1 VRSKQYFHR
10 GSYRDIIM
18 LILLLVCFYCRADAQ
33 NIQVASKL
41 DKASILIGDQ
51 TVLRVTAQIPGKS
64 IISFPQ
70 LKDSIGKI
78 KIVRGL
84 KPDTAIDRKESATET
99 ITHNYVITSF
109 DTGVYVI
116 PELEFHTATGTFK
129 TGTVT
134 LQVKPVPVDTTKAFY
149 DIKQPFVVPY
159 TFWDWLKD
167 HWVLV
172 TIILAGIVLIIA
184 IIYYLKNRPKDVV
197 TKKIAP
203 ALPADT
209 IALNKLYELGDKK
222 LWQQNEVKQYYI
234 ELTDILREY
243 LENRYHIRT
252 HEQTTG
258 EIFAGLK
265 DKAMPA
271 SGRNGLMQLLTL
283 ADLVKFAKEKPLPLE
298 NEKGMADAIDFIRQT
313 REEALLANYKEELP
327 E

>member
-1 VRSKQYFHR
+1 
-10 GSYRDIIM
+10 M
-18 LILLLVCFYCRADAQ
+18 LILLLVCIYCRADAQ

-64 IISFPQ
+64 VISFPQ

-84 KPDTAIDRKESATET
+84 KPDTAFDRKEPATET
-99 ITHNYVITSF
+99 ITHNYIVTSF

-116 PELEFHTATGTFK
+116 PELEFHTPTGTFK

-134 LQVKPVPVDTTKAFY
+134 LQVRSVPVDTTKAFY

-167 HWVLV
+167 HWITVA
-172 TIILAGIVLIIA
+172 IILVIILLATA
-184 IIYYLKNRPKDVV
+184 IIYYLKNRPKEVV
-197 TKKIAP
+197 TKKASP
-203 ALPADT
+203 ALSADA
-209 IALNKLYELGDKK
+209 IALNKLYELRDKK

-243 LENRYHIRT
+243 LESRYHIRT

-265 DKAMPA
+265 NKDMPA
-271 SGRNGLMQLLTL
+271 NERNNLKQLLTL
-283 ADLVKFAKEKPLPLE
+283 ADLVKFAKEEPSPAE
-298 NEKGMADAIDFIRQT
+298 NEQSMEKAIVFIRQT
-313 REEALLANYKEELP
+313 KEEAQPVDYKEELP